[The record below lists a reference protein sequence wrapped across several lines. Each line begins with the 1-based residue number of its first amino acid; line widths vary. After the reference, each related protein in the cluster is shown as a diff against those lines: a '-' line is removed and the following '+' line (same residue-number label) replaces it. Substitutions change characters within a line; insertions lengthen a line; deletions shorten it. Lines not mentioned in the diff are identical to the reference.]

1 MSLLLAIDTSN
12 ATSVALFRDANLIA
26 QSDEPNALKHAESIG
41 MAIANVLRAANVRGT
56 EISQV
61 VVGRGPALF
70 TGLRV
75 GIAAAVMFAEG
86 AGAKLSGVVSHDA
99 IALEALASGLKVS
112 ETEPL
117 LVNTDARRGERY
129 WALYSGLDKFGVPV
143 RTQGPQVLKP
153 EAMQH
158 LFDVEGLKPKS
169 TDIAISARSIG
180 ELAIAQAKAGV
191 LESDVSALY
200 LRAPD
205 AVEPKSPGQFGKKV
219 SS

>member
-12 ATSVALFRDANLIA
+12 GTSVAIFRDGELVA
-26 QSDEPNALKHAESIG
+26 QTNEPNALKHAESIG
-41 MAIANVLRAANVRGT
+41 SAIANVLREANVRGADVA
-56 EISQV
+56 QV

-86 AGAKLSGVVSHDA
+86 AGAKLSGVVSLDA
-99 IALEALASGLKVS
+99 IALEALNSGAKAT

-117 LVNTDARRGERY
+117 LVSTDARRGERY
-129 WALYSGLDKFGVPV
+129 WATYSGLDKFGVPV

-153 EAMQH
+153 EAIEN
-158 LFDVEGLKPKS
+158 LFAVEGLKPQT
-169 TDIAISARSIG
+169 TDVIITAKAIG

-191 LESDVSALY
+191 LDSDVSALY